1 MVTLAFLILLVR
13 SAEELRL
20 KQESEEVQEV
30 SQETVD
36 PRPSENPRV
45 RMSLSIFEGLF
56 LPEYGAAT
64 NCTEAM
70 EDTIDQSVY
79 HWKNR
84 TFKQDFDSQD

>member
-1 MVTLAFLILLVR
+1 
-13 SAEELRL
+13 
-20 KQESEEVQEV
+20 
-30 SQETVD
+30 
-36 PRPSENPRV
+36 
-45 RMSLSIFEGLF
+45 MSLSIFEGLF

-84 TFKQDFDSQD
+84 TFKQDFDSQDETNEDQKIERSNTFLNLTAMASDSLSRFTLYCPSDMQS